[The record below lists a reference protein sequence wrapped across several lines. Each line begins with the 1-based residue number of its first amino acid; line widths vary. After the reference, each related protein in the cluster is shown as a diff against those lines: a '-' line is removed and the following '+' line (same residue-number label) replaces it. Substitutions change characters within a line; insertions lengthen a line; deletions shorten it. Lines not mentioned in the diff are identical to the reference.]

1 VQIARNSEEVV
12 MRTLTK
18 HAAVSLAGT
27 ASLIAGLALWPSVAA
42 ADSDQGGPPHR
53 TVLEGSFVSERE
65 EEAFVDN
72 DGNRVPSLGDVLAYT
87 NSSTGTLGAATDY
100 GSCVF
105 HRVDLTASSA
115 TLNCTVTTETAHG
128 SLTHQGT
135 ARVGIA
141 SPVLL
146 QPATWTITGG
156 TGEFSGA
163 EGEVHL
169 ARFEG
174 AGLDFRTFGTIRVV
188 MGR

>member
-1 VQIARNSEEVV
+1 VQIARNCEELV

-42 ADSDQGGPPHR
+42 ADSEQGGPPHGR
-53 TVLEGSFVSERE
+53 VQEGSFVSERE

-72 DGNRVPSLGDVLAYT
+72 DGNALTSLGDVLVYT
-87 NSSTGTLGAATDY
+87 NSSTGTLGDATDY

-135 ARVGIA
+135 ARVGIT

-188 MGR
+188 LGR